1 MKLYNYISFIFYTFQ
16 FNIMKPFI
24 IFYFLFFM
32 VSRSLSF
39 VHHHVGCILLRM
51 HSRKKGMLLNDGAFR
66 NCFCDL
72 VSIESQSSDGLNHKR
87 TSWLSSMLSIDV
99 GIVLL
104 AIILKEREKK
114 KIKATW
120 WNKRKEIIARH
131 KKIRLPRMFYYSTF
145 QEQPRWLLAP
155 FTSDSSPFVWKSSLL
170 WSLHLSRQ

>member
-1 MKLYNYISFIFYTFQ
+1 MTTRSQQNKKLIRLENIKTSSPHGYKSYRSLCFNLFRVALIMKLYNYISFIFYTFQ

-87 TSWLSSMLSIDV
+87 TS
-99 GIVLL
+99 
-104 AIILKEREKK
+104 
-114 KIKATW
+114 
-120 WNKRKEIIARH
+120 
-131 KKIRLPRMFYYSTF
+131 
-145 QEQPRWLLAP
+145 
-155 FTSDSSPFVWKSSLL
+155 
-170 WSLHLSRQ
+170 